1 MWEPLWLVQSI
12 KTAGIAR
19 NVWPLSA
26 TCETL
31 AGDGRALSVEEE
43 MPQTKT
49 VSSSTRWLEFGTT
62 KKDWDAEGAA
72 GLETMLSSLHLIR
85 AFEEAVLELANEGLV
100 HGPAHSSIG
109 QEGGAVGSILPL
121 RAEDQINGSH
131 RGHHQFL
138 AKALNFVAPDG
149 LPFGMAFDGS
159 IRSLLRRSLAEIM
172 GLAEGFCGGRG
183 GSMHLRWQAAGALGT
198 NAIVGGGV
206 PLAAGAAFAHKQSG
220 SDAVAVSY
228 FGDGAVNIGSVLET
242 MNLAAAWRLPL
253 CFFIENNRY
262 AVATSLEESTAETRL
277 AARGQAFAIPS
288 WHVDGMDPLAVNL
301 AMKEALAHM
310 RSGNGPTIIEAEV
323 YRYFHQNGSFP
334 GSAFGYRTKEE
345 EESWRAK
352 DPLDRVAR
360 EMMARGLVDQ
370 TGIDALRARC
380 KQIMQDVAEELT
392 DRVDN
397 RRIIKAGLWPKPDFC
412 DVGIRSDGSE
422 LSGLQYI
429 EKSNFSGGIEQR
441 KFVDVIADV
450 LDRRMEK
457 DDGIVILGED
467 IHRLKGGTNGAT
479 RGLKAKYPDR
489 ILGTPISENAFM
501 GLGGGLAM
509 DGRYRPI
516 VEFMYPDFMWVA
528 ADQVFNQVG
537 KARHMFGGDMAV
549 PLVLRTK
556 IAIGTGYGSQH
567 SMDPA
572 GVFATSPGWR
582 IIAPST
588 PFDYVGLMNTAL
600 ASNDPVLVIEHVDL
614 YQTMGP
620 APVGDLDYFI
630 PFGKA
635 SVRRSGPAATI
646 LTYSAM
652 VQATLDAV
660 EETGLDAEVIDLR
673 CLDRASI
680 DWETITES
688 VKKTNMV
695 MIVEQGPR
703 GSSYGAWLSDEIQR
717 RLFDWLDHPV
727 ERVSGR
733 EASPSISK
741 VLERAA
747 YAGREEIAAALA
759 TLPERHH
766 A

>member
-1 MWEPLWLVQSI
+1 
-12 KTAGIAR
+12 
-19 NVWPLSA
+19 
-26 TCETL
+26 
-31 AGDGRALSVEEE
+31 
-43 MPQTKT
+43 MPQTKN
-49 VSSSTRWLEFGTT
+49 VSSSTRWLDFGTT
-62 KKDWDAEGAA
+62 KKDWDGAQA
-72 GLETMLSSLHLIR
+72 TELETVLSSLHLIR

-121 RAEDQINGSH
+121 RPDDQINGSH

-138 AKALNFVAPDG
+138 AKALNYIAPSG
-149 LPFGMAFDGS
+149 LPVGADFDGS
-159 IRSLLRRSLAEIM
+159 VVALLRRSLAEIM

-183 GSMHLRWQAAGALGT
+183 GSMHLRWYEAGALGT

-220 SDAVAVSY
+220 TDAVAVSY
-228 FGDGAVNIGSVLET
+228 FGDGAINIGSVLET
-242 MNLAAAWRLPL
+242 MNLAATWRLPL

-262 AVATSLEESTAETRL
+262 AVSTSLEESTAETRL

-310 RSGNGPTIIEAEV
+310 RAGKGPTIIEADV

-334 GSAFGYRTKEE
+334 GSAFGYRMKEE
-345 EESWRAK
+345 EEAWKAR
-352 DPLDRVAR
+352 DPLDRVAK
-360 EMMARGLVDQ
+360 EMIARGLIDQ
-370 TGIDALRARC
+370 PAVDALRAQC
-380 KQIMQDVAEELT
+380 KQVMQAVIEELT

-397 RRIIKAGLWPKPDFC
+397 RRSIKPDLWPKPDFC
-412 DVGIRSDGSE
+412 DVGVRSDGSE
-422 LSGLQYI
+422 LATLRYVEQSGYA
-429 EKSNFSGGIEQR
+429 GRIEQR
-441 KFVDVIADV
+441 KFVDVIAEV
-450 LDRRMEK
+450 LDRRMET
-457 DDGIVILGED
+457 DDSVIILGED

-479 RGLKAKYPDR
+479 RGLKVKYPDR

-537 KARHMFGGDMAV
+537 KARHMFGGDIAM

-572 GVFATSPGWR
+572 GIFVTSPGWR

-614 YQTMGP
+614 YQTTGP
-620 APVGDLDYFI
+620 AAAGDLDYFI

-635 SVRRSGPAATI
+635 TVRRQGSAATI

-660 EETGLDAEVIDLR
+660 DETGLDAEVIDLR

-680 DWETITES
+680 DWDAITDS

-703 GSSYGAWLSDEIQR
+703 GSSYGSWLADEIQQ
-717 RLFDWLDHPV
+717 RLFDWLDHPI
-727 ERVSGR
+727 ERVTGR

-741 VLERAA
+741 ILERAA
-747 YAGREEIAAALA
+747 YAGREEIATALKA
-759 TLPERHH
+759 LPERRNG
-766 A
+766 

>member
-1 MWEPLWLVQSI
+1 
-12 KTAGIAR
+12 
-19 NVWPLSA
+19 
-26 TCETL
+26 
-31 AGDGRALSVEEE
+31 
-43 MPQTKT
+43 MPQTKN
-49 VSSSTRWLEFGTT
+49 VSSSTRWLDFGTT
-62 KKDWDAEGAA
+62 KKDWDGAKAAE
-72 GLETMLSSLHLIR
+72 LETVLSSLHLIR

-100 HGPAHSSIG
+100 HGPAHSSVG

-121 RAEDQINGSH
+121 RPDDQINGSH

-138 AKALNFVAPDG
+138 AKALNYVAPGG
-149 LPFGMAFDGS
+149 LPVGADFDGS
-159 IRSLLRRSLAEIM
+159 VVALLRRSLAEIM

-183 GSMHLRWQAAGALGT
+183 GSMHLRWYEAGALGT

-220 SDAVAVSY
+220 TDAVAVSY
-228 FGDGAVNIGSVLET
+228 FGDGAINIGSVLET
-242 MNLAAAWRLPL
+242 MNLAAIWRLPL

-262 AVATSLEESTAETRL
+262 AVSTSLEESTAETRL

-310 RSGNGPTIIEAEV
+310 RAGKGPTIIEADV

-334 GSAFGYRTKEE
+334 GSAFGYRMKEE
-345 EESWRAK
+345 EEAWKAR

-360 EMMARGLVDQ
+360 EMIVRGLIDQ
-370 TGIDALRARC
+370 PAVDALRAQC
-380 KQIMQDVAEELT
+380 KQVMQAVIEELT

-397 RRIIKAGLWPKPDFC
+397 RRSIKPGLWPKPDFC
-412 DVGIRSDGSE
+412 DVGVRSDGSE
-422 LSGLQYI
+422 LATRRYVEQSGYA
-429 EKSNFSGGIEQR
+429 GRIEQR
-441 KFVDVIADV
+441 KFVDVIAEV
-450 LDRRMEK
+450 LDRRMET
-457 DDGIVILGED
+457 DDSVIILGED

-537 KARHMFGGDMAV
+537 KARHMFGGDIAM

-572 GVFATSPGWR
+572 GIFVTSPGWR

-614 YQTMGP
+614 YQATGP
-620 APVGDLDYFI
+620 AASGDLDYFI

-635 SVRRSGPAATI
+635 AVRRAGSAATI

-660 EETGLDAEVIDLR
+660 AETGLDAEVIDLR

-680 DWETITES
+680 DWDTISDS

-703 GSSYGAWLSDEIQR
+703 GSSYGAWLADEIQQ
-717 RLFDWLDHPV
+717 RLFDWLDHPI
-727 ERVSGR
+727 ERVTGR

-741 VLERAA
+741 ILERAA
-747 YAGREEIAAALA
+747 YAGREEIATALKA
-759 TLPERHH
+759 LPERRNG
-766 A
+766 

>member
-1 MWEPLWLVQSI
+1 
-12 KTAGIAR
+12 
-19 NVWPLSA
+19 
-26 TCETL
+26 
-31 AGDGRALSVEEE
+31 
-43 MPQTKT
+43 MPQTKN
-49 VSSSTRWLEFGTT
+49 VSSSTRWLDFGTT
-62 KKDWDAEGAA
+62 KKDWDGAKAAE
-72 GLETMLSSLHLIR
+72 LETVLSSLHLIR

-100 HGPAHSSIG
+100 HGPAHSSVG

-121 RAEDQINGSH
+121 RPDDQINGSH

-138 AKALNFVAPDG
+138 AKALNYVAPGG
-149 LPFGMAFDGS
+149 LPVGADFD
-159 IRSLLRRSLAEIM
+159 RSVVALLRRSLAEIM

-183 GSMHLRWQAAGALGT
+183 GSMHLRWYEAGALGT

-220 SDAVAVSY
+220 TDAVAVSY
-228 FGDGAVNIGSVLET
+228 FGDGAINIGSVLET
-242 MNLAAAWRLPL
+242 MNLAAIWRLPL

-262 AVATSLEESTAETRL
+262 AVSTSLEESTAETRL

-310 RSGNGPTIIEAEV
+310 RAGKGPTIIEADV

-334 GSAFGYRTKEE
+334 GSAFGYRMKEE
-345 EESWRAK
+345 EEAWKAR
-352 DPLDRVAR
+352 DPLDRVAK
-360 EMMARGLVDQ
+360 EMIVRGLIDQ
-370 TGIDALRARC
+370 PAVDALRAQC
-380 KQIMQDVAEELT
+380 KQVMQAVTEELT

-397 RRIIKAGLWPKPDFC
+397 RRSIKPELWPKPDFC
-412 DVGIRSDGSE
+412 DVGVRSDGSE
-422 LSGLQYI
+422 LAKLRYVEQSGYA
-429 EKSNFSGGIEQR
+429 GRIEQR
-441 KFVDVIADV
+441 KFVDVIAEV
-450 LDRRMEK
+450 LDRRMET
-457 DDGIVILGED
+457 DDSVIILGED

-537 KARHMFGGDMAV
+537 KARHMFGGDIAM

-572 GVFATSPGWR
+572 GIFVTSPGWR

-614 YQTMGP
+614 YQTTGP
-620 APVGDLDYFI
+620 AAAGDLDYFI

-635 SVRRSGPAATI
+635 AVRRAGSAATI

-660 EETGLDAEVIDLR
+660 AETGLDAEVIDLR

-680 DWETITES
+680 DWDTITDS

-703 GSSYGAWLSDEIQR
+703 GSSYGAWLADEIQQ
-717 RLFDWLDHPV
+717 RLFDWLDHPI
-727 ERVSGR
+727 ERVTGR

-741 VLERAA
+741 ILERAA
-747 YAGREEIAAALA
+747 YAGREEIATALKA
-759 TLPERHH
+759 LPERRNG
-766 A
+766 

>member
-1 MWEPLWLVQSI
+1 M
-12 KTAGIAR
+12 
-19 NVWPLSA
+19 
-26 TCETL
+26 
-31 AGDGRALSVEEE
+31 
-43 MPQTKT
+43 
-49 VSSSTRWLEFGTT
+49 SSSTRWLDFGTT
-62 KKDWDAEGAA
+62 KKDWDGAKAAE
-72 GLETMLSSLHLIR
+72 LETVLSSLHLIR

-100 HGPAHSSIG
+100 NGPAHSSIG

-121 RAEDQINGSH
+121 RPDDQINGSH

-138 AKALNFVAPDG
+138 AKALNYVAPGG
-149 LPFGMAFDGS
+149 LPVGADFDGS
-159 IRSLLRRSLAEIM
+159 VVALLRRSLAEIM

-183 GSMHLRWQAAGALGT
+183 GSMHLRWYEAGALGT

-220 SDAVAVSY
+220 TDAVAVSY
-228 FGDGAVNIGSVLET
+228 FGDGAINIGSVLET
-242 MNLAAAWRLPL
+242 MNLAAIWRLPL

-262 AVATSLEESTAETRL
+262 AVSTSLEESTAETRL

-310 RSGNGPTIIEAEV
+310 RAGKGPTIIEADV

-334 GSAFGYRTKEE
+334 GSAFGYRMKEE
-345 EESWRAK
+345 EEAWKAR
-352 DPLDRVAR
+352 DPLDRVAK
-360 EMMARGLVDQ
+360 EMITRGLIDQ
-370 TGIDALRARC
+370 SAVDALRAQC
-380 KQIMQDVAEELT
+380 KQVMQAVIEELT

-397 RRIIKAGLWPKPDFC
+397 RRAIKPGLWPKPDFC
-412 DVGIRSDGSE
+412 DVGVRSDGSE
-422 LSGLQYI
+422 LATLRYVEQSG
-429 EKSNFSGGIEQR
+429 FAGRIEQR
-441 KFVDVIADV
+441 KFVDVIAEV
-450 LDRRMEK
+450 LDRRMET
-457 DDGIVILGED
+457 DDSVIILGED

-537 KARHMFGGDMAV
+537 KARHMFGGDIAM

-572 GVFATSPGWR
+572 GIFVTSPGWR

-614 YQTMGP
+614 YQATGP
-620 APVGDLDYFI
+620 AAAGDLDYCI

-635 SVRRSGPAATI
+635 AVRRQGSAATI

-660 EETGLDAEVIDLR
+660 AETGLDAEVIDLR

-680 DWETITES
+680 DWDTITDS

-703 GSSYGAWLSDEIQR
+703 GSSYGSWLADEIQQ
-717 RLFDWLDHPV
+717 RLFDWLDHPI
-727 ERVSGR
+727 ERVTGR

-741 VLERAA
+741 ILERAA
-747 YAGREEIAAALA
+747 YAGREEIATALKA
-759 TLPERHH
+759 LPERRNG
-766 A
+766 